1 LESAQSIGTP
11 AEESSKKASAEDFA
25 GIPSALSEDVAKR
38 NRDAA
43 EMGDVSALNAIA
55 EEIKDNSSSCERLGK
70 QIVQMAEDFD
80 LDGITKLADRS
91 GVR

>member
-1 LESAQSIGTP
+1 LWIKPRDGHVPEQQPEAPVDKSEAENALADALESAQSIGTP

-43 EMGDVSALNAIA
+43 EMGDVSA
-55 EEIKDNSSSCERLGK
+55 
-70 QIVQMAEDFD
+70 
-80 LDGITKLADRS
+80 
-91 GVR
+91 